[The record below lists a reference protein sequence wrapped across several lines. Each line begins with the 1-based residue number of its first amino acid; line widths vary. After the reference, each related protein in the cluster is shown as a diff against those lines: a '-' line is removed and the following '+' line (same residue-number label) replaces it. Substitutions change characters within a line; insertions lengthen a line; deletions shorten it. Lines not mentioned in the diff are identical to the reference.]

1 MNDIHSVDYIPT
13 LSYQNAN
20 PSRVAR
26 LPSMGSSDG
35 GTLVVFEEGN
45 RVWHPAPVPAT
56 HRALDGGALCNAV
69 LRFRTVAT
77 DV

>member
-13 LSYQNAN
+13 LSYQNAI

-35 GTLVVFEEGN
+35 GTLVAFEEGN
-45 RVWHPAPVPAT
+45 HASTSRTSSGHSPRVERRGT
-56 HRALDGGALCNAV
+56 
-69 LRFRTVAT
+69 F
-77 DV
+77 